1 MAIVAPVVLVA
12 CSPSATSPG
21 DGGQSEDGDI
31 VGCTSDPRADTYE
44 PGLTK
49 AGQSKLFTFVL
60 VSTDPAPP
68 ALDTNTWVLEVKD
81 VSGNPVQGVTLTSVT
96 PFMPDHGHGT
106 STPQV
111 TPNPDGTITI
121 GSLYLFM
128 AGLWQTTI
136 VAEAGGQ
143 RDSVVYSFCV
153 QG

>member
-1 MAIVAPVVLVA
+1 MVIAAGIALVA
-12 CSPSATSPG
+12 CTQSAASSG
-21 DGGQSEDGDI
+21 DGGSDGGDI
-31 VGCTSDPRADTYE
+31 VGCTSDPRADAYT

-49 AGQSKLFTFVL
+49 VGAAKVFTFVL
-60 VSTDPAPP
+60 VRMDPGPP
-68 ALDTNTWVLEVKD
+68 AVDTNSWVLEVDDAAGKP
-81 VSGNPVQGVTLTSVT
+81 VSGVTLTSVT

-121 GSLYLFM
+121 GSLYFFM

-136 VAEAGGQ
+136 VAQQGEE
-143 RDSVVYSFCV
+143 RDSVVYSFCI